1 MFDLS
6 GRVALVTGAG
16 QGVGAGIARQLAA
29 SGATIAVND
38 LEEARARETAAALVA
53 SGARAEAFAFDVS
66 DFASVDAGVGAIEK
80 GLGPVAILVNN
91 AGVPA
96 GMGMTKFRETN
107 PEDWRPY
114 IDINLYGVMNC
125 CKAAIDGM
133 CERGFGRVI
142 TISSGAGVTG
152 VGIGVA
158 SYGAG
163 KGGGLSFM
171 RHLALETA
179 SSGVTANCV
188 ALGLMNNVPEAAVPA
203 LAASIPVGRLGTP
216 DEVGAFCVYLASDEA
231 SWMTGQT
238 LQLNGGSVTT

>member
-29 SGATIAVND
+29 SGAAVAVND

-53 SGARAEAFAFDVS
+53 DGARAAAFAFDVA
-66 DFASVDAGVGAIEK
+66 DFESVAVGVGEIERE
-80 GLGPVAILVNN
+80 LGPLVILVNN

-96 GMGMTKFRETN
+96 GMGMTKFRETS

-114 IDINLYGVMNC
+114 VDTNLYGVMNC
-125 CKAAIDGM
+125 CKAVIDGM
-133 CERGFGRVI
+133 CERGHGRVI
-142 TISSGAGVTG
+142 TISSGAGVIGT
-152 VGIGVA
+152 GIGVSA
-158 SYGAG
+158 YGAG
-163 KGGGLSFM
+163 KGGGLAFM
-171 RHLALETA
+171 RHLALESA

-188 ALGLMNNVPEAAVPA
+188 ALGLMNNVPEEAVPM